1 MNRFNWR
8 QFVFFIL
15 FFSLSI
21 NSFAEES
28 ISDTLLHERIE
39 CIQNMLK
46 QSKTGVNV
54 WWKGWI
60 AGYSVATVGQGA
72 VFLLSKDVATR
83 QDMALGSITTLLGGA
98 EQLLM
103 PLNTGDTNSL
113 DQMPENST
121 EDKLNKLSSA
131 EKLLETLAT
140 KEKAGRSWQ
149 VHALSGVVNVSSGLI
164 TWIGFKRSVWDG
176 VGNFL
181 LNTAICEA
189 QIWTQPTRTMK
200 DYQKYCKKYKST
212 PNALAYKLQ
221 PEYFI
226 STYPGGIALRI
237 IF

>member
-1 MNRFNWR
+1 MNRFNWGR
-8 QFVFFIL
+8 FIFFIL

-28 ISDTLLHERIE
+28 ISDTLIHERIQ

-60 AGYSVATVGQGA
+60 AGYSIATVGQGA

-121 EDKLNKLSSA
+121 EDKLNKL
-131 EKLLETLAT
+131 
-140 KEKAGRSWQ
+140 G
-149 VHALSGVVNVSSGLI
+149 
-164 TWIGFKRSVWDG
+164 
-176 VGNFL
+176 
-181 LNTAICEA
+181 
-189 QIWTQPTRTMK
+189 
-200 DYQKYCKKYKST
+200 
-212 PNALAYKLQ
+212 
-221 PEYFI
+221 YF
-226 STYPGGIALRI
+226 
-237 IF
+237 FF